1 MNEML
6 LSLEHLSIDYKVKG
20 GYLSAVNDVSMS
32 IGEGEI
38 FAVVGESGCG
48 KSTVAHSIMRLL
60 PGGNTKL
67 DGKVLFGGQDLTACS
82 EKQMEAVRGKEI
94 GMIFQN
100 PLDSLN
106 PVYTVGRQ
114 VSEAIMLDKVEKQE
128 AMRQV
133 IRLFQDVKMP
143 DAKERAESFPHELS
157 GGMRQRVM
165 IAMMLSRNPRLLI
178 ADEPT
183 TALDVTI
190 EAQILE
196 IIKELKEKR
205 NTAVLLIT
213 HNFGLV
219 AEVADK
225 IAVMYAGEVVESG
238 DVFEIFENPLHPYTR
253 LLMKALPRKT
263 KKEGRLETIDG
274 SVPRI
279 LDKKPGCRF
288 ANRCP
293 GATERCRNQTPV
305 ETAVSETHR
314 CRCFLV
320 SREQAPCSPAKQ
332 KSPSDRAEV

>member
-1 MNEML
+1 MKQTL
-6 LSLEHLSIDYKVKG
+6 LSLEHLSIDYKIKG
-20 GYLSAVNDVSMS
+20 GYLSAVNDVSLD
-32 IGEGEI
+32 IRQGEI

-48 KSTVAHSIMRLL
+48 KSTVAHSVMRLL
-60 PGGNTKL
+60 SGGNAKIEGKIL
-67 DGKVLFGGQDLTACS
+67 FDGRDLMICS
-82 EKQMEAVRGKEI
+82 EKEMEAVRGKEI

-106 PVYTVGRQ
+106 PVYTVGNQ
-114 VSEAIMLDKVEKQE
+114 VGEAIMLDRVDKQE
-128 AMRQV
+128 AMRRA
-133 IRLFQDVKMP
+133 IKLFQDVKMP
-143 DAKERAESFPHELS
+143 DAQERADSFPHELS

-165 IAMMLSRNPRLLI
+165 IAMMLSRDPRLLI

-205 NTAVLLIT
+205 NTAILMIT

-219 AEVADK
+219 AEAADRV
-225 IAVMYAGEVVESG
+225 AVMYAGEVVESG
-238 DVFEIFENPLHPYTR
+238 DVFEIFENPMHPYTR

-263 KKEGRLETIDG
+263 KREGRLETIDG

-293 GATERCRNQTPV
+293 YAQELCRSRTPG
-305 ETAVSETHR
+305 ETTVGETHR

-320 SREQAPCSPAKQ
+320 SGEHASSGKGA
-332 KSPSDRAEV
+332 

>member
-1 MNEML
+1 MSEEL
-6 LSLEHLSIDYKVKG
+6 LKLEHLCIDYKVKG
-20 GYLSAVNDVSMS
+20 GHLSAVNDVCMS
-32 IGEGEI
+32 VNRGEI

-48 KSTVAHSIMRLL
+48 KSTVAHSIMNLL
-60 PGGNTKL
+60 PGSNAVI
-67 DGKVLFGGQDLTACS
+67 DGKIWFKGEDIRNYSA
-82 EKQMEAVRGKEI
+82 KQMEAIRGRDI

-106 PVYTVGRQ
+106 PVYKTGTQ
-114 VSEAIMLDKVEKQE
+114 VQEAILLDKVDKQE
-128 AMRQV
+128 AWNRV
-133 IRLFQDVKMP
+133 VKLYQDVKMP
-143 DAKERAESFPHELS
+143 DAEERADSFPHELS

-165 IAMMLSRNPRLLI
+165 IAMMLSRNPELLI

-196 IIKELKEKR
+196 IIKDLKEKY
-205 NTAVLLIT
+205 NTAIMLIT

-225 IAVMYAGEVVESG
+225 IAVMYAGEVIEYG
-238 DVFEIFENPLHPYTR
+238 DVFEIFENPMHPYTK

-263 KKEGRLETIDG
+263 KKEGRLQTIDG

-293 GATERCRNQTPV
+293 Y
-305 ETAVSETHR
+305 AVSRCMTENPPEITASPTHK
-314 CRCFLV
+314 CRCF
-320 SREQAPCSPAKQ
+320 
-332 KSPSDRAEV
+332 RAEEVKEGGAADGENGRA